1 MRPFERAVNRFPAQ
15 STAIYFR
22 LRGRVKLLIQLP
34 QPSARHARVA
44 SCPIGFK
51 SLGREP
57 VSLDGSSAGNAL
69 EVEGRNIISIPLK
82 QHRTLLAAIL
92 STLAPWFKIFMADC
106 ASVEVWGWFGLFVRI
121 RISPLVL

>member
-1 MRPFERAVNRFPAQ
+1 MRPFERAVNRF
-15 STAIYFR
+15 STQGTTIYFR
-22 LRGRVKLLIQLP
+22 LRGRIKLLIQLP
-34 QPSARHARVA
+34 QPPASRARIA
-44 SCPIGFK
+44 SRPIRLK
-51 SLGREP
+51 SMGGEP

-106 ASVEVWGWFGLFVRI
+106 ASVEVWGWLGLFVRI